1 MPTATD
7 IMLGALA
14 GSSVDEGMDHFIPT
28 DFVVAAKTLI
38 TLPLAARL
46 NESTVRPVIGSH
58 PLVEVGWVYAKG
70 VGSALPCVNWAAQP
84 LAGFTVQ
91 LNHPLLTQGLKT
103 ATLASGK
110 NVTLDMAAGTVT
122 FDLSLTADVLVLR

>member
-1 MPTATD
+1 MLFD
-7 IMLGALA
+7 IDIAMGAFA
-14 GSSVDEGMDHFIPT
+14 GASVDEGMNHFIPT
-28 DFVVAAKTLI
+28 DFAESAKTLI

-70 VGSALPCVNWAAQP
+70 VGSVLPCVNWAAEP
-84 LAGFTVQ
+84 LSGFTVQ

-103 ATLASGK
+103 ATLASGR
-110 NVTLDMAAGTVT
+110 NATLDKAAGTVT
-122 FDLSLTADVLVLR
+122 FDLPLTAEVLVLR